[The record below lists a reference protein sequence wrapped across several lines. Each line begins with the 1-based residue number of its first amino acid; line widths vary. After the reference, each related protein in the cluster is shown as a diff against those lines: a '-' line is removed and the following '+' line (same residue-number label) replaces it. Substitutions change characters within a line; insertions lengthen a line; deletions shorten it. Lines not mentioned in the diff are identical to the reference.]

1 VTSEKK
7 DLRTTIRQSLTATQN
22 GTVTILSSLLAVEDL
37 LGYIPPEAIEE
48 VASFTN
54 STTNDVWGVASFYT
68 NFRFTPPGD
77 HVLEVCWGPSCHILG
92 AQKIVKEVLETL
104 GLEGEGDTPDNAFT
118 FKYNTCLAACG
129 QAPVISIDHQ
139 LMGRMTPKKTKERIL
154 SVKETSKKANK
165 QKG

>member
-37 LGYIPPEAIEE
+37 LGYVPPEAIEE
-48 VASFTN
+48 VANFTS

-77 HVLEVCWGPSCHILG
+77 HVLEVCWGPSCHMLG
-92 AQKIVKEVLETL
+92 AQKIVKEVLDTL
-104 GLEGEGDTPDNAFT
+104 DLEGEGDTADNAFT

-139 LMGRMTPKKTKERIL
+139 LMGRMTPEKAKERIL
-154 SVKETSKKANK
+154 SVKATSKKGNL

>member
-1 VTSEKK
+1 MTSEKK

-37 LGYIPPEAIEE
+37 LGYVPPEAIEE
-48 VASFTN
+48 VANFTS

-77 HVLEVCWGPSCHILG
+77 HVLEVCWGPSCHMLG
-92 AQKIVKEVLETL
+92 AQKIVKEVLDTL
-104 GLEGEGDTPDNAFT
+104 DLEGEGDTADNAFT

-139 LMGRMTPKKTKERIL
+139 LMGRMTPEKAKERIL
-154 SVKETSKKANK
+154 SVKAASKKGNL

>member
-1 VTSEKK
+1 MTSEKK

-37 LGYIPPEAIEE
+37 LGYVPPEAIEE
-48 VASFTN
+48 VANFTS

-77 HVLEVCWGPSCHILG
+77 HVLEVCWGPSCHMLG
-92 AQKIVKEVLETL
+92 AQKIVKEVLDTL
-104 GLEGEGDTPDNAFT
+104 DLEGEGDTADNAFT

-139 LMGRMTPKKTKERIL
+139 LMGRMTPEKAKERIL
-154 SVKETSKKANK
+154 SVKATSKKGNL

>member
-1 VTSEKK
+1 VTSEKT
-7 DLRTTIRQSLTATQN
+7 DFRTTIRQSLTATQN

-37 LGYIPPEAIEE
+37 LGYIPLEAIEE
-48 VASFTN
+48 VASLTN
-54 STTNDVWGVASFYT
+54 STTNEVWGVASFYT

-92 AQKIVKEVLETL
+92 AQNIVKEVLGTL
-104 GLEGEGDTPDNAFT
+104 NLQGEGDTEDHTFT

-139 LMGRMTPKKTKERIL
+139 LMGRMTPEKTKERIL
-154 SVKETSKKANK
+154 SVKATGE
-165 QKG
+165 KGKRQNG